1 MRQLSC
7 LVFKSLEI
15 LKTYIMAVR
24 FEPKK
29 NVYTYYER
37 NDEGKRKVNRHEA
50 FVDELSTMVDD
61 LLVGVSRYMC
71 VLAEK

>member
-1 MRQLSC
+1 
-7 LVFKSLEI
+7 
-15 LKTYIMAVR
+15 MAVR

-50 FVDELSTMVDD
+50 FVHELSTMVDD
-61 LLVGVSRYMC
+61 LLVGVSRYIRI
-71 VLAEK
+71 LAEK

>member
-1 MRQLSC
+1 
-7 LVFKSLEI
+7 
-15 LKTYIMAVR
+15 MAVR

-50 FVDELSTMVDD
+50 FVHELSTMVDD